1 MVIQE
6 GAAKS
11 PFRAFRARDT
21 ILLWGELRGPF
32 LIGLHDALDELGL
45 GQAAFAVIKG
55 DEHLG
60 DFDFG
65 RFFHGLGFGR
75 GGDHI
80 LCGVGG
86 QGGPNG
92 ENGGKGA
99 EAEEPGFQGFLVHG
113 LS

>member
-1 MVIQE
+1 MVVQE

-11 PFRAFRARDT
+11 PFCAFRARDA
-21 ILLWGELRGPF
+21 ILLRRELRGPF
-32 LIGLHDALDELGL
+32 LIGLYDALDELGL

-65 RFFHGLGFGR
+65 GFFHGLCFGR

-86 QGGPNG
+86 PGGPNG
-92 ENGGKGA
+92 ENGGQGA

-113 LS
+113 LN